1 MGSIVFSLPAGAD
14 ITPRSGMTYL
24 SERVKNAAI
33 QSNCRICAIPSTPTD
48 DGLTITS
55 TETSTPPYSP
65 GADTATFDVL
75 ITNNTGVALTSLA
88 ITATHNSSGY
98 GSFTLPTMPTSL
110 AIGATS
116 TVVLTY
122 NLSGEITPV
131 TLTFYVT
138 GTKPNTTTS
147 TSNTIMEAITTT

>member
-33 QSNCRICAIPSTPTD
+33 QPNCRICAIPSTPVYT
-48 DGLTITS
+48 GLIITS

-75 ITNNTGVALTSLA
+75 ITNDAGVTLTTLVMNAS
-88 ITATHNSSGY
+88 HDSSGY
-98 GSFTLPTMPTSL
+98 GSFTLPTMPASL
-110 AIGATS
+110 ANGASS

-122 NLSGEITPV
+122 NISGEIAPV
-131 TLTFYVT
+131 EITFYVT
-138 GTKPNTTTS
+138 GTKPDTS
-147 TSNTIMEAITTT
+147 TETSNTLVIPIVTT

>member
-33 QSNCRICAIPSTPTD
+33 QSNCRICAIPSLPTD

-75 ITNNTGVALTSLA
+75 ITNN
-88 ITATHNSSGY
+88 
-98 GSFTLPTMPTSL
+98 TLPTMPTSL